1 MYASKSLFIYLRRY
15 WFFIFITAVV
25 VDSTPSPPPKK
36 KGISSTQAVLQSLM
50 GMDSWMFTRLSND
63 IVDSMKKD
71 KGLEFVWRASSA
83 LPAAESEIFAHVF
96 ESYV

>member
-1 MYASKSLFIYLRRY
+1 
-15 WFFIFITAVV
+15 
-25 VDSTPSPPPKK
+25 
-36 KGISSTQAVLQSLM
+36 
-50 GMDSWMFTRLSND
+50 MFTRLSND